1 MYYIDKKFREV
12 FMELFN
18 IVVGIAT
25 IVSYLFIL
33 REYESGKSKTSFRVI
48 CKRGISH
55 VKIVGDMYC

>member
-1 MYYIDKKFREV
+1 
-12 FMELFN
+12 MELFN